1 MKRSLGWMVAGCVLA
16 LAGSYT
22 WSHLHHTGYLHRA
35 AEAVAAPA
43 APQAQAET
51 TYPEV
56 REAQQIV
63 GVTGPLADYVM
74 RQKPA
79 QVETLKPVQLTRLAQ
94 PASPVSQ
101 RPGAFDRVGES
112 PVGTSNAILH
122 QTFRVAGIV
131 NLPFEVP
138 AHAANPQL
146 RGTYRSF
153 LKAGGKQAE
162 TEASSAA
169 ANVEFLLLNE
179 QQYSDFLNGR
189 GGEAIFSVED
199 AHNQEVNTG
208 LPPTRDHPAKYY
220 LVFRNNSHAAAK
232 TVVQADF
239 RIDF

>member
-1 MKRSLGWMVAGCVLA
+1 MKRSLGWLVAGCVLA
-16 LAGSYT
+16 LAGAFVWSYR
-22 WSHLHHTGYLHRA
+22 HRVT
-35 AEAVAAPA
+35 EAVAAPT
-43 APQAQAET
+43 APQTQAET
-51 TYPEV
+51 SYAEV

-63 GVTGPLADYVM
+63 GVAGPLADYVM

-79 QVETLKPVQLTRLAQ
+79 QVETLKSVQLTRLAQ

-146 RGTYRSF
+146 RGTYHSF
-153 LKAGGKQAE
+153 LKPGGKQ
-162 TEASSAA
+162 TEAEASGAA
-169 ANVEFLLLNE
+169 ADVEFLVLNE
-179 QQYSDFLNGR
+179 QQYSDLLNGH

-199 AHNQEVNTG
+199 THNQEVNTG
-208 LPPTRDHPAKYY
+208 LPPTLGQPAKYY
-220 LVFRNNSHAAAK
+220 LVFRNNSRTAAK
-232 TVVQADF
+232 TVVEADF

>member
-1 MKRSLGWMVAGCVLA
+1 MKRSLGWLVTGCVLA
-16 LAGSYT
+16 LAGASM
-22 WSHLHHTGYLHRA
+22 WSHRDRL

-43 APQAQAET
+43 TPLTPAET

-56 REAQQIV
+56 KEPQQIV

-79 QVETLKPVQLTRLAQ
+79 QVETLKPVQLTRSAQ

-112 PVGTSNAILH
+112 PVDTSNAILH
-122 QTFRVAGIV
+122 QTFKVAGIV

-153 LKAGGKQAE
+153 LKAGGKQTE
-162 TEASSAA
+162 TEASGAA
-169 ANVEFLLLNE
+169 ADVEFLVLNA
-179 QQYSDFLNGR
+179 QQYSDLLNGH

-199 AHNQEVNTG
+199 THNQEVNTG
-208 LPPTRDHPAKYY
+208 LPPTLGQPAKYY
-220 LVFRNNSHAAAK
+220 LVFRNNSRTVAK
-232 TVVQADF
+232 TVVEADF
-239 RIDF
+239 RVDF

>member
-1 MKRSLGWMVAGCVLA
+1 M
-16 LAGSYT
+16 
-22 WSHLHHTGYLHRA
+22 WSHRHRV
-35 AEAVAAPA
+35 AEAVAVPA
-43 APQAQAET
+43 APQTQVET
-51 TYPEV
+51 AYPEV
-56 REAQQIV
+56 KEPQQIV
-63 GVTGPLADYVM
+63 EVTGPLADYVM
-74 RQKPA
+74 GQKPA
-79 QVETLKPVQLTRLAQ
+79 QVETLKPVQLTL

-122 QTFRVAGIV
+122 QTFKVAGIV

-162 TEASSAA
+162 TEASGAA
-169 ANVEFLLLNE
+169 SNVDFLVLNE
-179 QQYSDFLNGR
+179 QQYSDFLNGH

-199 AHNQEVNTG
+199 AHNQEVNMG
-208 LPPTRDHPAKYY
+208 LPPTLGQPAKYY
-220 LVFRNNSHAAAK
+220 LVFRNNSHTAAK